1 MCLVSQPKAPPPPAP
16 PPPPPPV
23 LDQAAPAAAVD
34 NSQSTS
40 LARSAKG
47 TKAYRSGLN
56 INSSDNSTNSGLG
69 ISQ

>member
-23 LDQAAPAAAVD
+23 LDQSAPAAAVD
-34 NSQSTS
+34 NSNSMGLT
-40 LARSAKG
+40 RSAKG
-47 TKAYRSGLN
+47 TKAYRTGLG
-56 INSSDNSTNSGLG
+56 INSSDGSTNSGLG